1 MVTYGLRMNAAKGL
15 TNIPGILVGHASD
28 TGALTGCTV
37 ILTEAG
43 AIGGLSVGGS
53 ATGTEELA
61 AL

>member
-43 AIGGLSVGGS
+43 AIGGVSVGGS
-53 ATGTEELA
+53 ATG
-61 AL
+61 